1 MIYITGD
8 THGDVRR
15 FFEPQLPC
23 AGWGPEDKII
33 VAGDFGMLFGNGET
47 DGKKLDLLAR
57 CPFQILFLDGN
68 HECFPEIA
76 AYPEELYCGGKVH
89 RIRDNIRHLMRGQ
102 VYEIEGLRI
111 FTMGGGYSID
121 RMLRVAGRNWW
132 PEEMP
137 SEAEYAEGMENLSRC
152 GYAVDVLI
160 SHAAPTGSM
169 LDLKKDG
176 TFSMLFPQE
185 VPLGNYLQ
193 KVAGMTRHRHYYF
206 GHIHLDRELPGNRTA
221 LYYAVYCLNTGMC
234 VKAPDA
240 GKRG

>member
-1 MIYITGD
+1 MGRMIYITGD

-23 AGWGPEDKII
+23 AGWKPDDKLI
-33 VAGDFGMLFGNGET
+33 VAGDFGMVFGNREIDT
-47 DGKKLDLLAR
+47 KKLDLLSR

-68 HECFPEIA
+68 HECFPELFA
-76 AYPEELYCGGKVH
+76 FEEEQYCGGRVH
-89 RIRDNIRHLMRGQ
+89 RLRDNIRHLMRGQ

-121 RMLRVAGRNWW
+121 RMMRTPGRNWW

-137 SEAEYAEGMENLSRC
+137 DEAEYAEGLRNLERA

-169 LDLKKDG
+169 LELKRNG
-176 TFSMLFPQE
+176 TFSHIFQQE
-185 VPLGNYLQ
+185 APLGDYLE
-193 KVAGMTRHRHYYF
+193 KVAGMTRYGQFYF
-206 GHIHLDRELPGNRTA
+206 GHIHLDRELSGKRTA
-221 LYYAVYCLNTGMC
+221 LYHAVFCLNTGKMTE
-234 VKAPDA
+234 
-240 GKRG
+240 

>member
-8 THGDVRR
+8 THGEVRR

-23 AGWGPEDKII
+23 MDWGPEDKLI
-33 VAGDFGMLFGNGET
+33 VAGDFGMLFGNGSI
-47 DGKKLDLLAR
+47 DAKKLDLLAG
-57 CPFQILFLDGN
+57 CPFEILFLNGN
-68 HECFPEIA
+68 HECFPEIFSF
-76 AYPEELYCGGKVH
+76 EEQEYCGGRVH

-121 RMLRVAGRNWW
+121 QWMRIPGRSWW
-132 PEEMP
+132 HEEMP
-137 SEAEYAEGMENLSRC
+137 SEAEYAEGLRNLSRC

-169 LDLKKDG
+169 RELMRIG
-176 TFSMLFPQE
+176 VFSSLFPQE
-185 VPLGNYLQ
+185 APLGDYLE
-193 KVAGMTRHRHYYF
+193 KVAATTRHRHYYF

-221 LYYAVYCLNTGMC
+221 LYHSVLCLNTELDGP
-234 VKAPDA
+234 APE
-240 GKRG
+240 RT